1 MLRAA
6 HTTDGRDVVI
16 RVIRVGSEG
25 QNQLDV
31 LQCMA
36 RGPYSQATPNHAIPL
51 FELFELE
58 DITFGIFPRVGFS
71 LADAY
76 DSWAENSVGDV
87 IDMVLQC
94 LEVRSGQLR
103 MFTFPERPNNLKAL
117 AFLHSMNIAHRVRSW
132 TNVFT

>member
-6 HTTDGRDVVI
+6 RTADGRDVVI
-16 RVIRVGSEG
+16 RVICVGSEG
-25 QNQLDV
+25 QNQLEV
-31 LQCMA
+31 LRCMA
-36 RGPYSQATPNHAIPL
+36 RGSYSQATANHAIPL

-71 LADAY
+71 MADAY

-94 LEVRSGQLR
+94 LEVRSGRLR
-103 MFTFPERPNNLKAL
+103 TFIIPERFDQGARVL
-117 AFLHSMNIAHRVRSW
+117 A
-132 TNVFT
+132 